1 MTNADYIKSK
11 LSDVDIAWM
20 LRNGGRFA
28 YTKSSLIERA
38 YKAWTQWAESASNNH
53 GNMAKGKHGETEI
66 KEDPSVWYWPKW
78 KYPDGTWKNSGRT
91 QIVSLQVWLSMQ
103 YRPEE
108 WMEVTARIY
117 KR

>member
-28 YTKSSLIERA
+28 DTKSSLIERA

-53 GNMAKGKHGETEI
+53 GNMAKGSTEKRKSKRI
-66 KEDPSVWYWPKW
+66 PPCGIGLNGNIQTERGK
-78 KYPDGTWKNSGRT
+78 T
-91 QIVSLQVWLSMQ
+91 QVERKSYLCR
-103 YRPEE
+103 YG
-108 WMEVTARIY
+108 
-117 KR
+117 